1 MRAPHLA
8 VVALLIATPVAAQ
21 QRGAGTGGVEGQQ
34 NLHTFIV
41 RNDSK
46 KVISEVWLGSTNA
59 GKELFSTKEQLRPNH
74 TVNVRVGRDECL
86 DQVRVR
92 FDDGS
97 DLRAESLNECK
108 LTRIS
113 VNDDK
118 IALQSSAVQ

>member
-1 MRAPHLA
+1 MRARYIA
-8 VVALLIATPVAAQ
+8 IAALLTATPAAAQ

-41 RNDSK
+41 SNDSR
-46 KVISEVWLGSTNA
+46 KVISEVWLGSTNG
-59 GKELFSTKEQLRPNH
+59 GKELYSTKEQIRPNH
-74 TVNVRVGRDECL
+74 TVNVRVGREECL
-86 DQVRVR
+86 AQVRVR

-97 DLRAESLNECK
+97 DLRADGLNDCK

-113 VNDDK
+113 VNEDK